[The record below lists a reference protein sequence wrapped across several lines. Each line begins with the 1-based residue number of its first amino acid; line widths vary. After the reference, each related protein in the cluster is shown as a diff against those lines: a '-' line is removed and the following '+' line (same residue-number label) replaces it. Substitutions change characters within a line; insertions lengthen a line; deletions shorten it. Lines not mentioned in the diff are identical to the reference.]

1 MTCNSSSAPGARWS
15 SCRVPRPTSRSR
27 PPKTWLGRRSCLTGP
42 DGRRYCQPAE
52 QFKKGRDGAMR
63 SILGATAFI
72 LATAASALAQ
82 ERPLSTTKEMDQ
94 TVRVTVTGEVDL
106 DYVWRRQEITAFKGG
121 VSGAGAPGNSDSE
134 NTFEGFVALRLNVE
148 LSDKVSAIIEVGTK
162 RVDGG
167 QINFFAG
174 GNGAG

>member
-1 MTCNSSSAPGARWS
+1 MSFLFA
-15 SCRVPRPTSRSR
+15 V
-27 PPKTWLGRRSCLTGP
+27 L
-42 DGRRYCQPAE
+42 
-52 QFKKGRDGAMR
+52 
-63 SILGATAFI
+63 
-72 LATAASALAQ
+72 LAALQ
-82 ERPLSTTKEMDQ
+82 EKPLSTSKEMDQ

-106 DYVWRRQEITAFKGG
+106 DYVWRRQEITAFTGG
-121 VSGAGAPGNSDSE
+121 VSGPGNSASE

-174 GNGAG
+174 